1 MYEILT
7 IISVIFGG
15 ILGGVVC
22 FVLLDFETSHARLED
37 VRIPY
42 ENYYLLGNNKEYVKE
57 FEKEENIKK
66 GIVEEETPDGLV
78 ILNYNNEI
86 ERFEYWSDKMIR
98 YKYLEVVARKYVI
111 IYDCKD
117 KYVNMFKEL
126 LEAMDKAKKE
136 KNNKQKNEVN
146 VFVNLKN
153 YKKKDDD
160 DEKIVNQKA
169 NIYKHMGKLNEY
181 SIKKKEVIN
190 ISFRTFAQS
199 FSTNR

>member
-1 MYEILT
+1 MYEIFT
-7 IISVIFGG
+7 IISVI
-15 ILGGVVC
+15 LGGVLGGMVC
-22 FVLLDFETSHARLED
+22 FVLLDFDTSHARLED
-37 VRIPY
+37 VRVPY
-42 ENYYLLGNNKEYVKE
+42 ENSYLLGNNKEYIKE
-57 FEKEENIKK
+57 FEKEENIDK

-78 ILNYNNEI
+78 IMTHNDDV
-86 ERFEYWSDKMIR
+86 ERFEYWSDKSIK

-126 LEAMDKAKKE
+126 LEAMDKAKEGKKNKKE
-136 KNNKQKNEVN
+136 NQIN

-181 SIKKKEVIN
+181 GVKKKEVKN
-190 ISFRTFAQS
+190 IDFRSFVRN
-199 FSTNR
+199 FSTSR

>member
-1 MYEILT
+1 MYEIFM
-7 IISVIFGG
+7 IISVI
-15 ILGGVVC
+15 LGGVLGGMVC
-22 FVLLDFETSHARLED
+22 FVLLDFETSLARLED

-57 FEKEENIKK
+57 FEKEENIGK
-66 GIVEEETPDGLV
+66 GIVEEETPDGL
-78 ILNYNNEI
+78 IIMKYNDDV
-86 ERFEYWSDKMIR
+86 ERFEYWSDKSIR

-126 LEAMDKAKKE
+126 LEAMDKAKEEKKNKKE
-136 KNNKQKNEVN
+136 NEVN
-146 VFVNLKN
+146 VFANLKN

-181 SIKKKEVIN
+181 GVKKKEVKN
-190 ISFRTFAQS
+190 IDFRTFVRN
-199 FSTNR
+199 FSTSL

>member
-1 MYEILT
+1 MYEIFM
-7 IISVIFGG
+7 IISVI
-15 ILGGVVC
+15 LGGVLGGMVC
-22 FVLLDFETSHARLED
+22 FVLLDFETSLARLED

-57 FEKEENIKK
+57 FEKEENIGK
-66 GIVEEETPDGLV
+66 GIVEEETPDGL
-78 ILNYNNEI
+78 IIMKYNDDV
-86 ERFEYWSDKMIR
+86 ERFEYWSDKSIR

-126 LEAMDKAKKE
+126 LEAMDKAKEEKKNKKE
-136 KNNKQKNEVN
+136 NEIN
-146 VFVNLKN
+146 VFANLKN

-169 NIYKHMGKLNEY
+169 NIYKHMGKLNQY
-181 SIKKKEVIN
+181 AVKKKEVKN
-190 ISFRTFAQS
+190 IDFRTFVRN
-199 FSTNR
+199 FSTSL

>member
-1 MYEILT
+1 MT
-7 IISVIFGG
+7 HN
-15 ILGGVVC
+15 
-22 FVLLDFETSHARLED
+22 DD
-37 VRIPY
+37 V
-42 ENYYLLGNNKEYVKE
+42 
-57 FEKEENIKK
+57 
-66 GIVEEETPDGLV
+66 
-78 ILNYNNEI
+78 
-86 ERFEYWSDKMIR
+86 ERFEYWSDKSIK

-126 LEAMDKAKKE
+126 LEAMDKAKEGKKNKKE
-136 KNNKQKNEVN
+136 NQIN

-181 SIKKKEVIN
+181 GVKKKEVKN
-190 ISFRTFAQS
+190 IDFRSFVRN
-199 FSTNR
+199 FSTSR